1 MPVTSRCACRAAP
14 VVPARLEPG
23 HALRS
28 EWNRDRELGRS
39 PSAGAAGLCAFAGD
53 DNAPGGRPT
62 TCCPWMRP
70 SRPPPSSRSAVAVLL
85 SWQIYQITLS
95 PRPGLKAME
104 AMAITVPLF
113 VLLYAAACFLME
125 HSAPGSFSEPLSRTD
140 ALYFAMTVFST
151 VGFGDITARSEPAR
165 LLTTGQITLNL
176 LLLGVAARLL
186 ANAVQRGRHR
196 RGPTRATAR
205 AVPGRSVRGQAPSGA
220 PIRRT
225 MERLGLIFLASGMPI
240 GSGHGGRYCC
250 DVWPQWG
257 R

>member
-1 MPVTSRCACRAAP
+1 MLLASVRSLATTTLLVAAYYLLP
-14 VVPARLEPG
+14 MDAAFTATTVL
-23 HALRS
+23 AL
-28 EWNRDRELGRS
+28 GCGI
-39 PSAGAAGLCAFAGD
+39 A
-53 DNAPGGRPT
+53 
-62 TCCPWMRP
+62 
-70 SRPPPSSRSAVAVLL
+70 AVAVLL

-113 VLLYAAACFLME
+113 VLLYATACFLME

-186 ANAVQRGRHR
+186 ANAVQRGRQR
-196 RGPTRATAR
+196 RGPNESDST
-205 AVPGRSVRGQAPSGA
+205 PPS
-220 PIRRT
+220 R
-225 MERLGLIFLASGMPI
+225 
-240 GSGHGGRYCC
+240 
-250 DVWPQWG
+250 
-257 R
+257 

>member
-1 MPVTSRCACRAAP
+1 MIENSGGHRRQVLLASVRSLATTTLLVAAYYLLP
-14 VVPARLEPG
+14 MDAAFTATTVL
-23 HALRS
+23 AL
-28 EWNRDRELGRS
+28 GCGI
-39 PSAGAAGLCAFAGD
+39 A
-53 DNAPGGRPT
+53 
-62 TCCPWMRP
+62 
-70 SRPPPSSRSAVAVLL
+70 AVAVLL

-113 VLLYAAACFLME
+113 VLLYATACFLME

-186 ANAVQRGRHR
+186 ANAVQRGRQR
-196 RGPTRATAR
+196 RGPNESDST
-205 AVPGRSVRGQAPSGA
+205 PPS
-220 PIRRT
+220 R
-225 MERLGLIFLASGMPI
+225 
-240 GSGHGGRYCC
+240 
-250 DVWPQWG
+250 
-257 R
+257 